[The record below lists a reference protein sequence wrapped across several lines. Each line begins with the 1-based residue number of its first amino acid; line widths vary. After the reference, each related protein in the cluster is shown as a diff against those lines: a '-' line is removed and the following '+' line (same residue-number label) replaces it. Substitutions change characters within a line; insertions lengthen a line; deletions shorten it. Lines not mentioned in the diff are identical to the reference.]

1 MPRTSNK
8 KEEILQFLNR
18 FMEENGYAP
27 TVREIGKAVGLKSTA
42 TVHYHLEAQQREN
55 RITMPEMKKRAI
67 TVAGSK
73 PGQIPILGTVT
84 AGQPI
89 LAFENITGYIPWEGK
104 GECFALRV
112 RGDSMINAGIY
123 SGDLVVVQPQQVAE
137 QEQIVVA
144 LLEDE
149 ATVKRFRRKDGHA
162 WLLPENPAYAPI
174 PADEATILGR
184 VCALYRDYDA

>member
-8 KEEILQFLNR
+8 KEEILVFLNR

-42 TVHYHLEAQQREN
+42 TVHYHLAALQQEN
-55 RITMPEMKKRAI
+55 RIAMPEMKKRAI

-73 PGQIPILGTVT
+73 PGQIPILGMVT

-89 LAFENITGYIPWEGK
+89 LAFENIAGYIPWEGRSD
-104 GECFALRV
+104 CFALRV
-112 RGDSMINAGIY
+112 RGDSMIDAGIL
-123 SGDLVVVQPQQVAE
+123 SGDLVIVQPQQTAE
-137 QEQIVVA
+137 PGQIVVA

-149 ATVKRFRRKDGHA
+149 ATVKRFSRKDGHA
-162 WLLPENPAYAPI
+162 WLLPENANYAPI
-174 PADEATILGR
+174 FADEASILGR
-184 VCALYRDYDA
+184 VCALLRDYEN

>member
-42 TVHYHLEAQQREN
+42 TVHYHLEALQREN

-89 LAFENITGYIPWEGK
+89 LAFENITVT
-104 GECFALRV
+104 L
-112 RGDSMINAGIY
+112 
-123 SGDLVVVQPQQVAE
+123 
-137 QEQIVVA
+137 
-144 LLEDE
+144 DE
-149 ATVKRFRRKDGHA
+149 AYRVSGTDTYETDKYFYDGTTQTLYNKA
-162 WLLPENPAYAPI
+162 KTELIFMPIAIEGEITI
-174 PADEATILGR
+174 PATVEKLTYTAVNGCSKIMIGI
-184 VCALYRDYDA
+184 

>member
-42 TVHYHLEAQQREN
+42 TVHYHLEALQREN
-55 RITMPEMKKRAI
+55 RISMPEMKKRAI
-67 TVAGSK
+67 TVAGNK

-104 GECFALRV
+104 SECFALRV

-123 SGDLVVVQPQQVAE
+123 SGDLVVVQPQQMAE

-144 LLEDE
+144 LLGDE
-149 ATVKRFRRKDGHA
+149 ATVKRFRRADGHV